1 MSCQNVN
8 LFLRRAYVK
17 TIFMACTIIAQ
28 IFLNSLPYM
37 IYLLIEFLDELVFG
51 VGEIALPFI
60 RTDLDLTYTQI
71 GLLLSL
77 PGIIAAFI
85 EPFIG
90 ILGDVWKRRVLII
103 TGGVLFTAS
112 LFLTSISFSF
122 ILLLFSFILFF
133 PSSGAFVSLSQAN
146 LMDSDTARHEQNMAR
161 WTFAGSLGVLGGPLL
176 LGLFVYFGLG
186 WRGTY
191 AALASFSTFCLLA
204 ALRFLPPDSLSSPT
218 FPSLHIVF
226 DGFRAALSALKRVE
240 VWRWLLLLEFAD
252 LMGDVLFSYLAL
264 YFVDVARTTSSQAGI
279 AVTIW
284 LAMGLIS
291 DFLFIPFI
299 DRQKDSLKF
308 MRVTAFMEC
317 FAFSVFLL
325 TSGFIPKLIVV
336 IIVNLFNTGW
346 YPILQGRL
354 YSSLPGQSASIMAI
368 GSVTAPLA
376 KFFPFLIGFLADQ
389 FGLQT
394 AMWILLLG
402 PIALL
407 IGLPRKKTLS
417 F

>member
-1 MSCQNVN
+1 
-8 LFLRRAYVK
+8 
-17 TIFMACTIIAQ
+17 
-28 IFLNSLPYM
+28 M
-37 IYLLIEFLDELVFG
+37 IYLLIEFIDELVFG
-51 VGEIALPFI
+51 VGETAWPLF
-60 RTDLDLTYTQI
+60 RNDLHLTYTQI

-85 EPFIG
+85 EPFFG
-90 ILGDVWKRRVLII
+90 ILGDVWKRRVLIVV
-103 TGGVLFTAS
+103 GGILFTLS
-112 LFLTSISFSF
+112 LFMTSASYSFLF
-122 ILLLFSFILFF
+122 LLVSFILFF

-161 WTFAGSLGVLGGPLL
+161 WTFAGSLGVLSGPLL

-191 AALASFSTFCLLA
+191 AALASFSTLCLLA
-204 ALRFLPPDSLSSPT
+204 ALRYLPPDPVSTSS
-218 FPSLHIVF
+218 FPSLRVVF
-226 DGFRAALSALKRVE
+226 DGFRAAFAALKRLE

-252 LMGDVLFSYLAL
+252 LMMDVLFSYLAL
-264 YFVDVARTTSSQAGI
+264 YFVDVARVTEAQAGV
-279 AVTIW
+279 AVTVW
-284 LAMGLIS
+284 LAMGLIT

-299 DRQKDSLKF
+299 DRQKDSIRFL
-308 MRVTAFMEC
+308 RTTAIMEL
-317 FAFSVFLL
+317 FAFAVFLL
-325 TSGFIPKLIVV
+325 TPGFIPKLIVV
-336 IIVNLFNTGW
+336 IAVNLFNTGW

-354 YSSLPGQSASIMAI
+354 YSSLPGQSASLMAI

-402 PIALL
+402 PLALL
-407 IGLPRKKTLS
+407 IGLPRRSNNLIPET
-417 F
+417 

>member
-1 MSCQNVN
+1 
-8 LFLRRAYVK
+8 
-17 TIFMACTIIAQ
+17 
-28 IFLNSLPYM
+28 M
-37 IYLLIEFLDELVFG
+37 IYLLIEFIDELVFG
-51 VGEIALPFI
+51 VGETAWPLF
-60 RTDLDLTYTQI
+60 RNDLHLSYTQI

-103 TGGVLFTAS
+103 IGGILFTLS
-112 LFLTSISFSF
+112 LFMTSASYSFVF
-122 ILLLFSFILFF
+122 LLASFILFF

-161 WTFAGSLGVLGGPLL
+161 WTFAGSLGVLSGPLL

-191 AALASFSTFCLLA
+191 AALASFSTVCLFA
-204 ALRFLPPDSLSSPT
+204 ALRYLPLDSVSTSS
-218 FPSLHIVF
+218 FPSLRVVF
-226 DGFRAALSALKRVE
+226 DGFHAAFSSLKRLE

-264 YFVDVARTTSSQAGI
+264 YFVDVGRATETQAGI
-279 AVTIW
+279 AVTVW
-284 LAMGLIS
+284 LALGLIS

-299 DRQKDSLKF
+299 DRQNDSMKF
-308 MRVTAFMEC
+308 LRITAFMEL
-317 FAFSVFLL
+317 FAFAVFLL
-325 TSGFIPKLIVV
+325 IPGFTWKLIVV
-336 IIVNLFNTGW
+336 VAVNLFNTGW
-346 YPILQGRL
+346 YSILQGRL
-354 YSSLPGQSASIMAI
+354 YSSMPGQSASIMAI
-368 GSVTAPLA
+368 GSVTTPLA
-376 KFFPFLIGFLADQ
+376 KFFPFLIGFLADK
-389 FGLQT
+389 FDLQT

-407 IGLPRKKTLS
+407 IGLPRQNLTLDT
-417 F
+417 

>member
-1 MSCQNVN
+1 
-8 LFLRRAYVK
+8 
-17 TIFMACTIIAQ
+17 
-28 IFLNSLPYM
+28 M
-37 IYLLIEFLDELVFG
+37 IYLLIEFIDELVFG
-51 VGEIALPFI
+51 VGETAWPLF
-60 RTDLDLTYTQI
+60 RNDLHLTYTQI

-90 ILGDVWKRRVLII
+90 ILGDVWKRRILIVA
-103 TGGVLFTAS
+103 GGILFTLS
-112 LFLTSISFSF
+112 LFMTSLSYSFLF
-122 ILLLFSFILFF
+122 LLASFILFF
-133 PSSGAFVSLSQAN
+133 PSSGAFVALSQAN
-146 LMDSDTARHEQNMAR
+146 LMDSAPARHEQNMAR
-161 WTFAGSLGVLGGPLL
+161 WTFAGSFGVLSGPLL
-176 LGLFVYFGLG
+176 LGLFVYIGLG

-191 AALASFSTFCLLA
+191 AALASFSALCLLA
-204 ALRFLPPDSLSSPT
+204 AVKYLPPDSASGPS
-218 FPSLHIVF
+218 FPSLYLVF
-226 DGFRAALSALKRVE
+226 DGFRAVFQSLKRVE

-264 YFVDVARTTSSQAGI
+264 YFVDVGRATETQAGV
-279 AVTIW
+279 AVTVW
-284 LAMGLIS
+284 LAIGLIS

-308 MRVTAFMEC
+308 VRMTAFLEV

-325 TSGFIPKLIVV
+325 IPGFIPKLIIV
-336 IIVNLFNTGW
+336 IAVNLFNTGW

-354 YSSLPGQSASIMAI
+354 YSSLPGQSASLMAI
-368 GSVTAPLA
+368 GSVTGPLA

-402 PIALL
+402 PMALF
-407 IGLPRKKTLS
+407 IGLPRQGNHLKLET
-417 F
+417 

>member
-1 MSCQNVN
+1 MN
-8 LFLRRAYVK
+8 
-17 TIFMACTIIAQ
+17 I
-28 IFLNSLPYM
+28 

-60 RTDLDLTYTQI
+60 RNDLNLTYTQI

-77 PGIIAAFI
+77 PNIIAAFI
-85 EPFIG
+85 EPFLG
-90 ILGDVWKRRVLII
+90 ILGDVWKRRLLIV
-103 TGGVLFTAS
+103 TGGILFTLS
-112 LFLTSISFSF
+112 LFMTSASYTF
-122 ILLLFSFILFF
+122 IFLLSSFILFA

-146 LMDSDTARHEQNMAR
+146 LMDADITRHEQSMAR
-161 WTFAGSLGVLGGPLL
+161 WTFAGSLGVLAGPLL

-191 AALASFSTFCLLA
+191 AALASFSTLCLLA
-204 ALRFLPPDSLSSPT
+204 ALRYLPPDSVTSPS
-218 FPSLHIVF
+218 FPSLSVVL
-226 DGFRAALSALKRVE
+226 DGFRAAFSALKRVE

-252 LMGDVLFSYLAL
+252 LMMDVLFSYLAL
-264 YFVDVARTTSSQAGI
+264 YFVDVVRATQVQAGI
-279 AVTIW
+279 AITIW
-284 LAMGLIS
+284 LAIGLVT

-299 DRQKDSLKF
+299 DRQKDSIQFL
-308 MRVTAFMEC
+308 RATALMEI
-317 FAFSVFLL
+317 FAFVGFLL
-325 TSGFIPKLIVV
+325 IPGFIFKLIFV
-336 IIVNLFNTGW
+336 IAVNLFNTGW

-354 YSSLPGQSASIMAI
+354 YSSLPGQSASVMAI

-402 PIALL
+402 PLVLI
-407 IGLPRKKTLS
+407 IGLPRRSNQSLIS
-417 F
+417 NP

>member
-1 MSCQNVN
+1 MN
-8 LFLRRAYVK
+8 
-17 TIFMACTIIAQ
+17 I
-28 IFLNSLPYM
+28 

-60 RTDLDLTYTQI
+60 RNDLHLTYTQI
-71 GLLLSL
+71 GLLLSV

-90 ILGDVWKRRVLII
+90 ILGDVWKRRALII
-103 TGGVLFTAS
+103 TGGVLFTLL
-112 LFLTSISFSF
+112 LFMTSSSFSF
-122 ILLLFSFILFF
+122 IFLLSSCILFF

-161 WTFAGSLGVLGGPLL
+161 WTFAGSLGVLAGPLL
-176 LGLFVYFGLG
+176 LGFFVYFGLG

-191 AALASFSTFCLLA
+191 AFLASFSTLCLLA
-204 ALRFLPPDSLSSPT
+204 ALIYLPPDRVPSSS
-218 FPSLHIVF
+218 FPSLRVVS
-226 DGFRAALSALKRVE
+226 DGFRAAFSALKRAD

-252 LMGDVLFSYLAL
+252 LMMDVLFSYLAL
-264 YFVDVARTTSSQAGI
+264 YFVDVAHVTESQAGI

-284 LAMGLIS
+284 LAMGLVT
-291 DFLFIPFI
+291 DLLFIPFI
-299 DRQKDSLKF
+299 DRQQDSIKF
-308 MRVTAFMEC
+308 LRATALMELLA
-317 FAFSVFLL
+317 FAAFLFIP
-325 TSGFIPKLIVV
+325 GFIFKLVFV
-336 IIVNLFNTGW
+336 ILVNLFNTGW

-389 FGLQT
+389 FGLQP

-402 PIALL
+402 PIALI
-407 IGLPRKKTLS
+407 IGLPRHIGQSSIANL
-417 F
+417 